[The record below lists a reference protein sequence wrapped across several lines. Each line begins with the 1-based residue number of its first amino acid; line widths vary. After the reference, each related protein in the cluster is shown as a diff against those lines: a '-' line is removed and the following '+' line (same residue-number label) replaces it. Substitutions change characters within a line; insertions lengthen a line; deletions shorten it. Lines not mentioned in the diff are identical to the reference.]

1 MQPLPSL
8 PSLPAAAAAARVQ
21 TAGYVAAYGNL
32 TLATLHG
39 AGHHAPYFQPR
50 RALQLL
56 RCWLAGEEL
65 PGGGRGTDGPRAD
78 GGMQHGRPWVAVA
91 GR

>member
-1 MQPLPSL
+1 V
-8 PSLPAAAAAARVQ
+8 R
-21 TAGYVAAYGNL
+21 YGRL

-56 RCWLAGEEL
+56 RCWRAGEEL
-65 PGGGRGTDGPRAD
+65 PA
-78 GGMQHGRPWVAVA
+78 
-91 GR
+91 